1 METIR
6 KKQKVDISSDLEYLT
21 GRKNKLIR
29 YYFYLQNGL
38 AIVNEFRNLI
48 LGIFA
53 GYFALKL
60 DNPLILVFMFVGA
73 IIILIPTGYYRVHH
87 ISKVSEW
94 LNTKFGSHYA
104 IKNFDYVK
112 AQYELLKNI
121 FVEMKKMRYNVDIVE
136 SNINNMPL
144 NKKGASILKEM
155 KKTYGK
161 EKGKQSKDD
170 CNTLL

>member
-1 METIR
+1 MDT
-6 KKQKVDISSDLEYLT
+6 EYLKGT
-21 GRKNKLIR
+21 KNKLIR

-94 LNTKFGSHYA
+94 LNTKYGSHYA

-112 AQYELLKNI
+112 AQYELLQNI
-121 FVEMKKMRYNVDIVE
+121 FVEMKKMRYNADTLQ

-144 NKKGASILKEM
+144 NKKGKKIM
-155 KKTYGK
+155 KAMKDEYGK
-161 EKGKQSKDD
+161 EKGKKFFMPRSLKIKSKE
-170 CNTLL
+170 